1 MKSFALLPCALMVV
15 AAAEAVVTVGA
26 LPEVAPTQHLAPR
39 GAQFAPVMEQ
49 VAPTAI
55 AFARAADPAA
65 AQEEQS

>member
-1 MKSFALLPCALMVV
+1 MKSTALLLRALTSV
-15 AAAEAVVTVGA
+15 AAAGAVVIVSA
-26 LPEVAPTQHLAPR
+26 LPGVAPTQHLAPR
-39 GAQFAPVMEQ
+39 SAQFAPVMEQ